1 MLCKSVEDIRQGFL
15 SFNSLLP
22 QCLCLHPPSISGG
35 GPSFAPSPDG
45 LCWFLSFARM
55 MFYWAFCISWTL
67 KSFSSL
73 RPLSSAPWTFV
84 SSGMVPCLLLDK
96 CLPMDFTHV
105 LHFLRLLHSKCQ
117 VPGFYCHWLPSSTF
131 RVHCYL
137 LMAKHLR
144 LCGLSPTTGIKT
156 ARTVEPVFHCRN

>member
-55 MFYWAFCISWTL
+55 MFYWAFCISWAL

-84 SSGMVPCLLLDK
+84 SSGMVPCLLLDR
-96 CLPMDFTHV
+96 CLLYG
-105 LHFLRLLHSKCQ
+105 LHPRA
-117 VPGFYCHWLPSSTF
+117 PLPSLQMPGAW
-131 RVHCYL
+131 L
-137 LMAKHLR
+137 LLSLITKFHFQSSL
-144 LCGLSPTTGIKT
+144 LPPNGQTSPTLW
-156 ARTVEPVFHCRN
+156 ALSYHWHQDC